1 LQPVRLILKIVVS
14 FIKFLGQHQEIWGR
28 IDVML
33 PVSLYLVLS
42 LVFLAGCAEK
52 VLYPRIEPTMWS
64 NYFQMQDI
72 KPGMTKEAVI
82 SRMGPPRVAEE
93 GRKPGESI
101 LFYQTHNMDTA
112 GSETVR
118 GGLTPFVFQ
127 DDRLVA
133 IGQRPYNRATGF
145 PEKNENALQY
155 QPMSF
160 PDRQDNTLPY
170 NVPRSIKP

>member
-1 LQPVRLILKIVVS
+1 
-14 FIKFLGQHQEIWGR
+14 
-28 IDVML
+28 ML
-33 PVSLYLVLS
+33 PFSLYLVLWM
-42 LVFLAGCAEK
+42 VFLTGCAEK

-64 NYFQMQDI
+64 NYFQMQEI
-72 KPGMTKEAVI
+72 KPGMTKQEVV

-93 GRKPGESI
+93 GRKPGEST
-101 LFYQTHNMDTA
+101 LFYQTHNMDTS

-118 GGLTPFVFQ
+118 GGLTPFVFR

-133 IGQRPYNRATGF
+133 IGQRSYNRAMAF

-170 NVPRSIKP
+170 GLPRSFKP